1 MRPPRRPQPGA
12 SDRLAVAAIRSEARN
27 RARWRDLTA
36 GEEAAALAAL
46 RGLAGGRA
54 VLLDEAA
61 RILEAAG
68 TGRVD
73 GALRLQAGALCRK
86 AAGIAAG
93 PAEPPA
99 PDTGKRGR

>member
-1 MRPPRRPQPGA
+1 MRPRSRPLFSA
-12 SDRLAVAAIRSEARN
+12 DALTVTAIRSEARN

-36 GEEAAALAAL
+36 GEETAALAAL

-73 GALRLQAGALCRK
+73 GALRLQAAALCKK
-86 AAGIAAG
+86 AAGSMRAAG
-93 PAEPPA
+93 E
-99 PDTGKRGR
+99 